1 MSPQTIVATVISTYW
16 MCVILMSVRSWLKF
30 GVPSGSLPKTRL
42 EKRMWMIWVPTI
54 IAWVALSW
62 RTSEY
67 ALLSGTLGMGLKWV
81 FAIVAVIAFL
91 LTVSCWFK
99 MGRNWSMAVRPDKK
113 TDLITDGV
121 FSNVRHPIYALSL
134 ALMICTVLVVQSWA
148 VLIVGVIH
156 CSMLILKSL
165 NEEQYLTQMHGQE
178 YLSYLARTNRFIP
191 IRTFAGQTEI

>member
-1 MSPQTIVATVISTYW
+1 MSPQTIVAAVISTYW
-16 MCVILMSVRSWLKF
+16 TCVVLMSARSWLKF

-54 IAWVALSW
+54 VAWVALSW
-62 RTSEY
+62 RTGGE
-67 ALLSGTLGMGLKWV
+67 AIWAGQLGVGVKWL
-81 FAIVAVIAFL
+81 FAIAAVVAFL
-91 LTVSCWFK
+91 LTVSCWLK

-134 ALMICTVLVVQSWA
+134 ALMICTVIVVQSWA
-148 VLIVGVIH
+148 MLIVGFIH
-156 CSMLILKSL
+156 CSMLVLKSL

-178 YLSYLARTNRFIP
+178 YISYLARTNRFIP
-191 IRTFAGQTEI
+191 FRAFAGRS